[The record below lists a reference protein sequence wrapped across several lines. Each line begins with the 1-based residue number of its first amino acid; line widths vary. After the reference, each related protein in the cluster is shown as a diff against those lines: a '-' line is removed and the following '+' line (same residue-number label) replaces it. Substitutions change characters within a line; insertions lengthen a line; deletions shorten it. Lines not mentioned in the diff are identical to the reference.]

1 MKDLITLAGLRPGM
15 VAALLGP
22 VPAEPLLAGTT
33 VPVVLPESAVPDRLA
48 AAAAVVALGGLPMS
62 MTPIDLLG
70 YASDYAGLAAPLS
83 AFGRVALAGLPSQRT
98 MQGVADHATV
108 PVLNLGTGA
117 ERPLHALADLRMLSA
132 EWGGLAGRRVTY
144 IGLAGA
150 AQQSLAQACALTGV
164 DLLVA
169 GPATGRTLREAVA
182 GADAVFLGNW
192 TDRSTPALL
201 AAARHALLARFRL
214 TPELLALT
222 RPGAP
227 VLHEGPCRP
236 GVEVDGR
243 VAKEHRCRLRQQR
256 QALTETLQAAIGTVL
271 QGRSERE
278 PRAAVPAGARHLNGE
293 HPNGAES
300 RTLPYPRYSG
310 DPSV

>member
-1 MKDLITLAGLRPGM
+1 MTNLTTLAGLRPAA
-15 VAALLGP
+15 VTALLGP

-48 AAAAVVALGGLPMS
+48 AAAAVVALGGLPMP

-83 AFGRVALAGLPSQRT
+83 AFAPVALVGLPSQRT
-98 MQGVADHATV
+98 MQGLADHATV
-108 PVLNLGTGA
+108 PVLNLGTGT
-117 ERPLHALADLRMLSA
+117 ERPLHALADLRLLSA
-132 EWGGLAGRRVTY
+132 EWGGPAGRRVAY

-164 DLLVA
+164 ELSVA
-169 GPATGRTLREAVA
+169 GPGAGRTPREAVT
-182 GADAVFLGNW
+182 GADAVFLGLW

-201 AAARHALLARFRL
+201 ASARHALLARFRL
-214 TPELLALT
+214 TADLLALA

-243 VAKEHRCRLRQQR
+243 LAGRHRCQLW
-256 QALTETLQAAIGTVL
+256 
-271 QGRSERE
+271 
-278 PRAAVPAGARHLNGE
+278 
-293 HPNGAES
+293 
-300 RTLPYPRYSG
+300 
-310 DPSV
+310 

>member
-1 MKDLITLAGLRPGM
+1 MKDLITLAGLRPAA
-15 VAALLGP
+15 VTALLGP

-48 AAAAVVALGGLPMS
+48 AAAAVAALGGLPLLV
-62 MTPIDLLG
+62 TPIDLLG

-83 AFGRVALAGLPSQRT
+83 AAASVVLAGLPSQRT
-98 MQGVADHATV
+98 TEGVADHATV
-108 PVLNLGTGA
+108 PVLNLGTGS
-117 ERPLHALADLRMLSA
+117 ERPLHALADLRLLSA
-132 EWGGLAGRRVTY
+132 EWGGLAGHRIAY

-150 AQQSLAQACALTGV
+150 AQQSLAQACTLTGIE
-164 DLLVA
+164 LSAA
-169 GPATGRTLREAVA
+169 GPGTGRTPREVVT

-201 AAARHALLARFRL
+201 ASARHALLARFRL
-214 TPELLALT
+214 TAELLGLA

-243 VAKEHRCRLRQQR
+243 LAGRHRCRLRQQR
-256 QALTETLQAAIGTVL
+256 QALTETLQAAIGAVL
-271 QGRSERE
+271 QGLVERE
-278 PRAAVPAGARHLNGE
+278 IHPVVPAGIWHANGVG
-293 HPNGAES
+293 P
-300 RTLPYPRYSG
+300 RTLPSRG
-310 DPSV
+310 HPSA

>member
-1 MKDLITLAGLRPGM
+1 MKDLITLAGLRPGA

-22 VPAEPLLAGTT
+22 VPTEPLLAGTT
-33 VPVVLPESAVPDRLA
+33 VPVVLPEAAVPDRLA
-48 AAAAVVALGGLPMS
+48 AAAAVVALGGLPLP

-70 YASDYAGLAAPLS
+70 YANDYAGLAAPLS
-83 AFGRVALAGLPSQRT
+83 AFARVALVGLPSQRT

-108 PVLNLGTGA
+108 PVLNLGTGS
-117 ERPLHALADLRMLSA
+117 ERPLHALADLRLLSA

-164 DLLVA
+164 ELSVA
-169 GPATGRTLREAVA
+169 GPAAGRTLREAVA
-182 GADAVFLGNW
+182 GTDAVFLGNW

-201 AAARHALLARFRL
+201 ASARHALLARYRL
-214 TPELLALT
+214 TAELLALA

-243 VAKEHRCRLRQQR
+243 VAGGHRCRLRQQR
-256 QALTETLQAAIGTVL
+256 QALAETLRAAIGTVL

-278 PRAAVPAGARHLNGE
+278 PRAAVPASARPPSGEHLNGT
-293 HPNGAES
+293 GS
-300 RTLPYPRYSG
+300 RVRPFPG
-310 DPSV
+310 DPSA